1 MEEPPPPAE
10 GEGEGPTQ
18 LPEPVEPDQS
28 IEPNEPIEP
37 EGTTES
43 VEHTEP
49 AEPTVTTY
57 WEEGRPCRVVT
68 RLTPATPIAT
78 ATAPAAATPAMYSV
92 VTRESGRPW
101 SSWWRQSGLSNSHS
115 QGLPFPSFPLGERGC
130 PWAEG

>member
-18 LPEPVEPDQS
+18 LPEPVEPMET
-28 IEPNEPIEP
+28 I
-37 EGTTES
+37 ES
-43 VEHTEP
+43 VEQTEP

-78 ATAPAAATPAMYSV
+78 ANIPATATPAMYSV

-115 QGLPFPSFPLGERGC
+115 QGLSFPSFPLGGERGC
-130 PWAEG
+130 PGAEG